1 MIELGKINTLEV
13 LREVSFGLYLGK
25 DDDEVLLPIKY
36 EKEEFE
42 LGDWI
47 DVFVYLDNEGRTIST
62 TLNPKILLDH
72 FAVLKVNQ
80 VTQHGAFFEMGI
92 DKDLFVPFKEQREK
106 VQESEY
112 HLVYMYLDEKTERLV
127 GSTKT
132 NKFINFDKV
141 DLEKNQEV
149 SLLIYEKNQ
158 FGYAAIV
165 DNQYKGMLFESDI
178 FEPLQ
183 IGSIITGFVKNI
195 RDDNKIDLRIQ
206 KVGMQGIE
214 DHAQKILDLLKK
226 SNGFLNLNDKSNP
239 EDIKNHLKMSKKAFK
254 KAIGTLYKKRLI
266 KITDQGIEL
275 VSET

>member
-25 DDDEVLLPIKY
+25 DNDEVLLPIKY

-47 DVFVYLDNEGRTIST
+47 DVFVYLDNEGRSIST
-62 TLNPKILLDH
+62 TLTPKILLHH

-80 VTQHGAFFEMGI
+80 VTQHGAFFDMGI
-92 DKDLFVPFKEQREK
+92 EKDLFVPFKEQREK
-106 VQESEY
+106 VRESES

-132 NKFINFDKV
+132 NKFINFDTV

-149 SLLIYEKNQ
+149 SFLVYEKNPL
-158 FGYAAIV
+158 GYAAIV
-165 DNQYKGMLFESDI
+165 ENQYKGMLFESDV
-178 FEPLQ
+178 FETLQ
-183 IGSIITGFVKNI
+183 IGSIIKGYVKNI
-195 RDDNKIDLRIQ
+195 REDNKIDLCLQ
-206 KVGMQGIE
+206 KIGLQGIE
-214 DHAQKILDLLKK
+214 DQAQNILDQLKK
-226 SNGFLNLNDKSNP
+226 SNGFLQLNDTSNP
-239 EDIKNHLKMSKKAFK
+239 EDIKQQLQMSKKAFK

-275 VSET
+275 I